1 MRLRFVTLT
10 VVIAAAAGLAAA
22 QTPAPAPPP
31 VPGYLTPQSA
41 PDVSRILP
49 PPPAEGGERQM
60 QDLAIYRATR
70 ALQGSPRWTLATADA
85 SYAVPYLLQAFS
97 CAAGVQMTDQ
107 NAPKTALLIR
117 RVLRDSGL
125 VSNSAKAVFQ
135 RKRPYLFVEGPIC
148 VAKTDDLAA
157 TPDYPSGHSTLSWA
171 TGLVLAE
178 LMPDRS
184 TALLTR
190 ARSYGESRIVCGVH
204 TLSAVEAGR
213 STGAATVAAEHGS
226 PEFRA
231 DLEAARAE
239 LAALRLTAAA
249 PSGQSCEVETGL
261 IAKAPY

>member
-1 MRLRFVTLT
+1 MHLRFLTLS
-10 VVIAAAAGLAAA
+10 IALAGAAGLAFA

-31 VPGYLTPQSA
+31 VPGYLTPQTA
-41 PDVSRILP
+41 PDVSRVLP

-60 QDLAIYRATR
+60 QDLAIFRATR
-70 ALQGSPRWTLATADA
+70 ALQGSPRWALATEDV
-85 SYAVPYLLQAFS
+85 SYAVPYLLKAFS
-97 CAAGVQMTDQ
+97 CAAGVQMTAD

-117 RVLRDSGL
+117 RVLRDSS
-125 VSNSAKAVFQ
+125 VTSNGAKQVFQ
-135 RKRPYLFVEGPIC
+135 RKRPYLYVDGPIC

-178 LMPDRS
+178 LMPDHS

-190 ARSYGESRIVCGVH
+190 ARGYGESRIVCGVH

-226 PEFRA
+226 AEFRA

-239 LAALRLTAAA
+239 LAALRSTAPAPAA
-249 PSGQSCEVETGL
+249 QACATETGL
-261 IAKAPY
+261 IVKPPY